1 MTCIGNMFNH
11 GDNPHHTMLST
22 NQAAAAYIGNA
33 KRSGAGES
41 LTVFRA
47 DWNSTP
53 VAQINMVSGI
63 DVSNKNDGAIHLMT
77 SAGTQMLN
85 RLSIDRNGKVG
96 INDSTPAYE
105 LDVKGDVRAGQD
117 GTEGVILTAPNG
129 NGYRVTVTN
138 AGALSVNPV

>member
-1 MTCIGNMFNH
+1 
-11 GDNPHHTMLST
+11 
-22 NQAAAAYIGNA
+22 
-33 KRSGAGES
+33 
-41 LTVFRA
+41 
-47 DWNSTP
+47 
-53 VAQINMVSGI
+53 
-63 DVSNKNDGAIHLMT
+63 
-77 SAGTQMLN
+77 MLN
-85 RLSIDRNGKVG
+85 RLSSDRNGKVG